1 MKLRDMTIEIITP
14 LAFTAAGPLAKL
26 LNEIADRERAE
37 LEAQVE
43 KRRRDENRQYEAE
56 YYGVPVETL
65 QQLDEMGIPWRRLVA
80 AGPLPNNGVQ
90 LTRRAGEVVDNESI
104 AGGEQLTPDR

>member
-1 MKLRDMTIEIITP
+1 MKLRDMTIKIISP
-14 LAFTAAGPLAKL
+14 LALTALTAAGPLANL

-43 KRRRDENRQYEAE
+43 KRRHDENRQYEAE

-80 AGPLPNNGVQ
+80 AGPPPNPAS
-90 LTRRAGEVVDNESI
+90 T
-104 AGGEQLTPDR
+104 